1 MAWSI
6 SVKYSLRSRTTSRGS
21 VASTHGVKS
30 RRSANSM
37 VASMS
42 WPSPRTRPARIASRI
57 SGVTYLPKVSFT
69 ISRSRRPCSMR
80 LKPSATAP
88 ISSVLTT
95 GARPSSRPC
104 STSAIAAST
113 YRSGPATLLAAK
125 IESPMAAAI
134 PTPTRKM
141 MVTRRLAT
149 ISAAVAA
156 SAPCSPR
163 ARV

>member
-1 MAWSI
+1 
-6 SVKYSLRSRTTSRGS
+6 
-21 VASTHGVKS
+21 
-30 RRSANSM
+30 
-37 VASMS
+37 
-42 WPSPRTRPARIASRI
+42 
-57 SGVTYLPKVSFT
+57 
-69 ISRSRRPCSMR
+69 MR

-113 YRSGPATLLAAK
+113 SRSGPATLLAAK

-134 PTPTRKM
+134 PTPTRKT
-141 MVTRRLAT
+141 MVTRRVAT
-149 ISAAVAA
+149 ISSAVAA

-163 ARV
+163 ALM